1 MGENVIHFKKIV
13 RGFENR
19 NKNFAPGEEIVLDD
33 DGLVHQNGVDE
44 YGIPIIYMAYDDKT
58 KDMANEIREKIGK
71 PEYRWFGHK
80 TTIGL
85 TKNELIHLAEN
96 NTHEI
101 ILDMPR
107 EIKEYQNALKIF
119 MAKWGSKLGKKMI
132 QHNHQDDS
140 DIWNGHE
147 FVENKFAK
155 EYNEEY
161 DRTQQKNI
169 IDKLKMRKESG
180 DSK

>member
-1 MGENVIHFKKIV
+1 MGENVIHFKRIV

-19 NKNFAPGEEIVLDD
+19 NKNFMPDEQIILDD
-33 DGLVHQNGVDE
+33 NGFVHQSGVDE
-44 YGIPIIYMAYDDKT
+44 NGIPKIYMAYDDEIKN
-58 KDMANEIREKIGK
+58 MANEIRDKIGK
-71 PEYRWFGHK
+71 TEYRWFGHK
-80 TTIGL
+80 TTVGL
-85 TKNELIHLAEN
+85 TKNELIRLAEK

-101 ILDMPR
+101 ILDMPK
-107 EIKEYQNALKIF
+107 EIEEYQNALKIF
-119 MAKWGSKLGKKMI
+119 MAEWESKLGKKMI
-132 QHNHQDDS
+132 RPIHQDDS

-161 DRTQQKNI
+161 DRMHQKKI